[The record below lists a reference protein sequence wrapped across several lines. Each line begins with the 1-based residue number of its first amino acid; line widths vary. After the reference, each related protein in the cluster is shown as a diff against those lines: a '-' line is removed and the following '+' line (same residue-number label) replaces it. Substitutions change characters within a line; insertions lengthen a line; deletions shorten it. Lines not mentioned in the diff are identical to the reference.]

1 MADIDKK
8 YLEGLTYRDAVRK
21 EVEENG
27 EKKVVYTPTERPL
40 EPGDVLA
47 VREDGP
53 NLIIATADGRKYTIS
68 KALGKKDAEKKDPEK
83 G

>member
-1 MADIDKK
+1 MAKIDKK

-40 EPGDVLA
+40 EPEDVLA
-47 VREDGP
+47 MREDGAY
-53 NLIIATADGRKYTIS
+53 LIIATADGRKYTVAKN
-68 KALGKKDAEKKDPEK
+68 KAK